1 MFVINDLKFHYP
13 DDDNDLLN
21 IPHWQVAAGESVF
34 LSAPSGTGKSTL
46 VNLLAGIITP
56 QHGTIRVMD
65 SVINH
70 LSSRQRDAFRA
81 RHIGMVFQQFN
92 LIPYLS
98 VMDNIR
104 LASRFS
110 DMSRAEAD
118 ERSHTLLQMLGLT
131 TLDATRQA
139 EQLSVGQQQR
149 VAIVRALVNEP
160 ALLLVDE
167 PTSAL
172 DAAHRDQFIGLLMQ
186 QLDTSRTSLVFVSHD
201 SSLKHHFSRHVHIG
215 QLQHDAD

>member
-13 DDDNDLLN
+13 DEDNDLLN

-65 SVINH
+65 NVINH

-92 LIPYLS
+92 LIPYLC

-110 DMSRAEAD
+110 GLNRAEAD
-118 ERSHTLLQMLGLT
+118 ARSQDLLQKLGLT
-131 TLDATRQA
+131 SLDATRQA
-139 EQLSVGQQQR
+139 EYLSVGQQQR

-172 DAAHRDQFIGLLMQ
+172 DAANRDQFIDLLME

-201 SSLKHHFSRHVHIG
+201 SNLKHHFSRHVRIEE
-215 QLQHDAD
+215 LQQDVD